1 MMTKRYPFF
10 DSDYSSTATIGQLI
24 FKKLIISEL
33 LFSMDNKGGNN
44 SMAQERTGV
53 ATLKSNPIT
62 LVGPEIK
69 VGDKAPNFTV
79 NKDLMTQVTLAD
91 YAGKVKLISVVPSLD
106 TGVCDAQT
114 RRFNEEAASLGDNV
128 AVLTISVDL
137 PFAQARWCGAAGI
150 DKVITL
156 SDYKTKSFG
165 EAYGVLIKEIQLDMR
180 AIFVIDANDTVQ
192 YVEYLGEMTA
202 HPNYEAAVEAV
213 KKLV

>member
-1 MMTKRYPFF
+1 M
-10 DSDYSSTATIGQLI
+10 Q
-24 FKKLIISEL
+24 
-33 LFSMDNKGGNN
+33 
-44 SMAQERTGV
+44 MAQERTGV
-53 ATLKSNPIT
+53 ATLKGNPIT

-69 VGDKAPNFTV
+69 VGDKAPDFKV
-79 NKDLMTQVTLAD
+79 NKDLMNQVSLAD

-114 RRFNEEAASLGDNV
+114 RRFNEEAAKLGENV
-128 AVLTISVDL
+128 VVLTISVDL
-137 PFAQARWCGAAGI
+137 PFAQSRWCGAAGI

-180 AIFVIDANDTVQ
+180 SIFVIDANDTVQ
-192 YVEYLGEMTA
+192 YVEYLAEMTN

-213 KKLV
+213 KALV